1 MTGTSLGRGMLL
13 GQPSGFLKDGTADNE
28 VTYGICMADPH
39 ISPIYPWMVDI
50 QEEVREYFSW
60 EESSDRDSINSLIEY
75 SSHPSTPPLWGKS
88 GRQKVLT
95 DIISQL
101 NEDDRLIVIIGA
113 AVEHP
118 DLEPLLSSSPI
129 LIACD
134 GAVGVLE
141 EVSPESWNLLAMVVS
156 DADGLPYIN
165 KAAEMGITIS
175 LHAHGDNVEEWAS
188 LLNNWKD
195 LPCPPSLFFTHQVR
209 PNIDGA
215 INPGGFT
222 DGDRAVCMLLAFGV
236 HIDRIK
242 LVGFDSTIFGK
253 WSGISN
259 PKRKRE
265 KLLWMKKILDNIG
278 VDGWG
283 GEK

>member
-13 GQPSGFLKDGTADNE
+13 GRPSGFLKDGTADNE
-28 VTYGICMADPH
+28 VTYGICMADLH
-39 ISPIYPWMVDI
+39 ISPISPWMVDI

-60 EESSDRDSINSLIEY
+60 EESSDIDSINSLIEY

-101 NEDDRLIVIIGA
+101 NEDERLVVIIGA

-118 DLEPLLSSSPI
+118 DLEPLLSNSPI

-134 GAVGVLE
+134 GAVGVLD

-175 LHAHGDNVEEWAS
+175 LHAHGDNMDEWAS

-195 LPCPPSLFFTHQVR
+195 LPCPPSLFFTHQVHH
-209 PNIDGA
+209 NIDGA
-215 INPGGFT
+215 INLGGFT

-242 LVGFDSTIFGK
+242 LIGFDSTIFGK
-253 WSGISN
+253 WSGVSN